1 MRVDAFDFALPQELI
16 AQEPA
21 PTREEARL
29 LVVGNDHE
37 THARIREL
45 AQHVP
50 KGALV
55 VVNDTKVIRAR
66 ILGTKEGSG
75 GKAEVF
81 LVRRIAE
88 PRALAQPEDVAG
100 GNLARSAPLQD
111 ATGGNKAGA
120 RPNTSSPRDASGSEA
135 GERWLAM
142 TKASKPMR
150 AGTRVV
156 AGPLV
161 VTIEGREAND
171 GLFLVRLEASA
182 GSLDDALRAGAR
194 VPLPPYIKRETTEAD
209 EARYQTVFA
218 KHEGAVAAPTAGLH
232 VTEALLKQLREERGC
247 EIEACTLHVGLGT
260 FQPVTTEDLDDH
272 PMHAEYFEISPA
284 LAAAVKRARDR
295 GAPVMAVGTTAVRAL
310 ESAAIDGGLVREC
323 AEETRILIQPGYRFR
338 VVDHL
343 LTNFH
348 LPKSTLLALVCAF
361 AGTARVLHAYA
372 QAVDARYRFFS
383 YGDAMLLTREEE
395 KVPAR
400 GRGVGGEA
408 PDQEA

>member
-1 MRVDAFDFALPQELI
+1 VDAFDFSLPAELI

-21 PTREEARL
+21 ASREEARL
-29 LVVGNDHE
+29 LVVRPDHE
-37 THARIREL
+37 THTRIREL
-45 AQHVP
+45 AAYVP
-50 KGALV
+50 PGALV

-66 ILGTKEGSG
+66 ILGVKEGSG

-81 LVRRIAE
+81 LVRRIAADD
-88 PRALAQPEDVAG
+88 PA
-100 GNLARSAPLQD
+100 
-111 ATGGNKAGA
+111 
-120 RPNTSSPRDASGSEA
+120 
-135 GERWLAM
+135 RWLAM

-150 AGTRVV
+150 PGTRVV

-161 VTIEGREAND
+161 VTIDGREPND
-171 GLFLVRLEASA
+171 GLFMVRLEASS

-232 VTEALLKQLREERGC
+232 LTEALLAQLRARDC

-284 LAAAVKRARDR
+284 LAAAVKRVRARN
-295 GAPVMAVGTTAVRAL
+295 APVLAIGTTVVRAL
-310 ESAAIDGGLVREC
+310 ESAATPGGLVREC
-323 AEETRILIQPGYRFR
+323 AEETRILIQPGYRFQ
-338 VVDHL
+338 VVDRL

-348 LPKSTLLALVCAF
+348 LPKSTLLALVSAF
-361 AGTARVLHAYA
+361 AGTERVLHAYR

-383 YGDAMLLTREEE
+383 YGDAMLLER
-395 KVPAR
+395 A
-400 GRGVGGEA
+400 
-408 PDQEA
+408 

>member
-1 MRVDAFDFALPQELI
+1 MRVDAFDFELPQELI

-21 PTREEARL
+21 TTREEARL
-29 LVVGNDHE
+29 LVVREDHE
-37 THARIREL
+37 THARIGDL
-45 AQHVP
+45 ASYVP
-50 KGALV
+50 RGALV

-81 LVRRIAE
+81 LVKRIG
-88 PRALAQPEDVAG
+88 P
-100 GNLARSAPLQD
+100 
-111 ATGGNKAGA
+111 
-120 RPNTSSPRDASGSEA
+120 
-135 GERWLAM
+135 GERWQAM

-150 AGTRVV
+150 PGTRVV

-161 VTIEGREAND
+161 VTIEGREPND
-171 GLFLVRLEASA
+171 GLFLVSLEASA
-182 GSLDDALRAGAR
+182 GTLDEALRAGAR

-232 VTEALLKQLREERGC
+232 VTEKLLEELRAKDVAV
-247 EIEACTLHVGLGT
+247 EACTLHVGLGT

-272 PMHAEYFEISPA
+272 AMHAEYFEISTA
-284 LAAAVKRARDR
+284 LATAVRAARAR
-295 GAPVMAVGTTAVRAL
+295 GAPVMAIGTTVVRAL
-310 ESAAIDGGLVREC
+310 ESAGSEDGLVREC

-338 VVDHL
+338 VVDRL

-348 LPKSTLLALVCAF
+348 LPKSTLLALVSAF
-361 AGTARVLHAYA
+361 AGTERVLHAYK

-383 YGDAMLLTREEE
+383 YGDAMLLERS
-395 KVPAR
+395 PA
-400 GRGVGGEA
+400 
-408 PDQEA
+408 